1 MAHLPDL
8 IYDLALMLLVGSFAA
23 LIFKIIKQPL
33 VLGYIIAGFLVGQ
46 HFDFLPSIKD
56 QSNVATLS
64 ELGVIFLL
72 FSLGLEFSFKKLVRV
87 GPTASITAVIEIIFV
102 GIAGY
107 LVGLMLGW
115 STMDSLFLGGML
127 ASSST
132 TIILRAFDEL
142 NVKTK
147 QFARIVF
154 GVLVVEDIIVIL
166 LMVLL
171 STIAVTNKFE
181 GTEILFTVAK
191 LGFFMVLWF
200 LVGIYLLP
208 TFFRKARKWLDEE
221 TTLILAI
228 GLCLGMVIIATQVG
242 FSAELGAFVMGS
254 LIAETTKAEKIEHI
268 TLPIKTLFGTIF
280 FVSVGLKIDPNAMM
294 EYAFP
299 IFVVTMLVIVG
310 KFLFSVVGVV
320 LSGQSLRQ
328 GVRVGMSM
336 AQIGEFAFIVATLGL
351 SLGVISEFL
360 FPIAVGVSAITTFTT
375 PYLIRWADPFYSW
388 IEKNLPSKWINT
400 IEAYALNAS
409 KASAEADWQ
418 VILKSHL
425 KLISINIILFIA
437 ILLAFA
443 YIVEPI
449 ILTAISHNALAMYGV
464 LAVAI
469 LVSSPFLWAILIQKP
484 SLDGVEWSRQSKKRQ
499 HTGVMV
505 ARTIVTAVLI
515 GILAHRLAPHT
526 IGSLLAIPLTII
538 ALYSFSG
545 WFEKM
550 YQYFSNT
557 FFDNLNARERNA
569 RIKDA
574 PTILDTENVETITRN
589 LEAWDAHIVEL
600 EVPAMAE
607 YAGEKIGHLEWRR
620 LYDLNIV
627 YIRRGEN
634 MISLPGP
641 QEQILPYDKV
651 GFVGTDEQMQRFK
664 PVFDK
669 TIEVT
674 SDEQTEEKNIVLR
687 NIKVTSSCS
696 FVNQPILESRI
707 RQEAGCQI
715 IGVERNNER
724 FVNPSAS
731 FVLQED
737 DLIWVVG
744 DEADINKFFKGRI
757 K

>member
-299 IFVVTMLVIVG
+299 IFVITMLVIVG

-375 PYLIRWADPFYSW
+375 PYLIRWADPFYEQ
-388 IEKNLPSKWINT
+388 IEKILPAKWLNAV
-400 IEAYALNAS
+400 EAYALNAS
-409 KASAEADWQ
+409 KASAESDWQ
-418 VILKSHL
+418 ITLKSHL
-425 KLISINIILFIA
+425 KIISLNVILFIA

-443 YIVEPI
+443 YFVEPI
-449 ILTAISHNALAMYGV
+449 ILDKISHNALAMYGV
-464 LAVAI
+464 LIIALLVA
-469 LVSSPFLWAILIQKP
+469 SPFLWAILAQQPQTNNTNP
-484 SLDGVEWSRQSKKRQ
+484 SAKKRQ
-499 HTGVMV
+499 HTGVIV
-505 ARTIVTAVLI
+505 ARTILTAFLV

-526 IGSLLAIPLTII
+526 VGEWIAIPVTII
-538 ALYSFSG
+538 ALYAFSG

-550 YQYFSNT
+550 YQYISNT

-569 RIKDA
+569 RIKAA
-574 PTILDTENVETITRN
+574 PTIMQAENAETITRN

-664 PVFDK
+664 PVFDR
-669 TIEVT
+669 TIEIA